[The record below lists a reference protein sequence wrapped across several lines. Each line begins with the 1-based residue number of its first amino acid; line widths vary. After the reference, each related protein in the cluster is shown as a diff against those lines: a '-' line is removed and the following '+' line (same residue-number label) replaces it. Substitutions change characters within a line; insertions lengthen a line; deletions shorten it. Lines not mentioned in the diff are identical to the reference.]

1 MSRRLMSIAVLG
13 AMVMA
18 VGCSQHEP
26 EDPAEAA
33 YQAFRTSYLEADSR
47 AEQIALLETFLAEHA
62 DHRAAGYYAV
72 DLISYYAGSLDQ
84 PEKAYEAVTAV
95 LPGIQDPEARL
106 YLAAEL
112 APIAAEIGQP
122 IDLIPYVDA
131 LKEQGPLG
139 FDQLQTVMA
148 AASDVGDWDLA
159 GSFTDEAL
167 ARATAEA
174 YRADYP
180 DREFTD
186 EEVAERVQRR
196 RATALTY
203 SAWVL
208 HNRGQSAEAI
218 AAFEEAETAR
228 VDNYVGV
235 SGGPLDLYWAQV
247 LLAQGDPE
255 GALDRITPEAL
266 FGDRDAALPIAE
278 EAYAEVNDGL
288 EGFEEY
294 LWSARERVAPVID
307 DFTLAAYDGQQ
318 RSLADLRQDKVL
330 LLAFWFPT

>member
-1 MSRRLMSIAVLG
+1 MSLVVLG
-13 AMVMA
+13 AIAMA

-33 YQAFRTSYLEADSR
+33 YQAFRTSYIEADSR
-47 AEQIALLETFLAEHA
+47 AEQIALLETFLTEHA

-72 DLISYYAGSLDQ
+72 DLIAYYAGSLDQ
-84 PEKAYEAVTAV
+84 PAKAYEAVSAV
-95 LPGIQDPEARL
+95 MPGIQDPEARL

-112 APIAAEIGQP
+112 APVAAEIGKP
-122 IDLIPYVDA
+122 IDLAAYVEAVED
-131 LKEQGPLG
+131 QGPLE
-139 FDQLQTVMA
+139 FDQIQTVLA
-148 AASDVGDWDLA
+148 AASEVGDWDLA
-159 GSFTDEAL
+159 GAYTEEAF

-203 SAWVL
+203 SAWVQ

-218 AAFEEAETAR
+218 AAFEKAEAAR

-235 SGGPLDLYWAQV
+235 VDGPLDLYWARV
-247 LLAQGDPE
+247 LLAQGDFE
-255 GALDRITPEAL
+255 GALERITREAL
-266 FGDRDAALPIAE
+266 FGDRDAALPVAE
-278 EAYAEVNDGL
+278 EAYAAINDGPD
-288 EGFEEY
+288 GFEEY

-307 DFTLAAYDGQQ
+307 DFTLTDYAGEP
-318 RSLADLRQDKVL
+318 RSLAELRQDKVL